1 MCEWVWIRESLFGT
15 GAGLEEEEVVVV
27 GAGVVEGPAVAG
39 AMVTSEVIF
48 LWLQSVA
55 CGSLFFVY
63 PSWYVCLP
71 PASNVR
77 SCVWCRYLM

>member
-15 GAGLEEEEVVVV
+15 GAGLEEAEVVVV

-48 LWLQSVA
+48 FVVA
-55 CGSLFFVY
+55 KRGLRFVY
-63 PSWYVCLP
+63 PSWNACFLSAYDPKSCSVPLP
-71 PASNVR
+71 
-77 SCVWCRYLM
+77 

>member
-48 LWLQSVA
+48 FEVA
-55 CGSLFFVY
+55 KCRLRAAVSRVSEL
-63 PSWYVCLP
+63 
-71 PASNVR
+71 VR
-77 SCVWCRYLM
+77 LVTSRF

>member
-15 GAGLEEEEVVVV
+15 GAGFVEEIVVV

-39 AMVTSEVIF
+39 AMLTSEVIF
-48 LWLQSVA
+48 LWLQSVV

-63 PSWYVCLP
+63 PS
-71 PASNVR
+71 
-77 SCVWCRYLM
+77 

>member
-15 GAGLEEEEVVVV
+15 GAGLEEAEVVVV

-48 LWLQSVA
+48 SRLQSVA
-55 CGSLFFVY
+55 GGSLFLVY
-63 PSWYVCLP
+63 
-71 PASNVR
+71 R
-77 SCVWCRYLM
+77 S

>member
-15 GAGLEEEEVVVV
+15 GAGFEEEVVVV

-48 LWLQSVA
+48 FEVA
-55 CGSLFFVY
+55 KCRLRVAVFRISELKRFI
-63 PSWYVCLP
+63 PSNL
-71 PASNVR
+71 
-77 SCVWCRYLM
+77 

>member
-15 GAGLEEEEVVVV
+15 GAGLEEAEVVVV

-48 LWLQSVA
+48 FVVA
-55 CGSLFFVY
+55 KRGLRFAVFRKSELKRLFPFN
-63 PSWYVCLP
+63 L
-71 PASNVR
+71 
-77 SCVWCRYLM
+77 